1 MNVYYE
7 YIYNIPVSS
16 YIFDEIGKWRKLQ
29 NHATFQLRKIKN
41 LGFELAPQ
49 LIDKS

>member
-7 YIYNIPVSS
+7 CIYNIPVSS

-29 NHATFQLRKIKN
+29 NHATFKSRKIKN
-41 LGFELAPQ
+41 LGIDLAPQ
-49 LIDKS
+49 YINKS